1 MSHSEFGLIGD
12 PVSHS
17 LSPRMYATAFA
28 HLQIPAAYEAHR
40 VPRGDADGVRRMMW
54 RLAARG
60 GGNVTVPHK
69 ETAAEWLDVRATAVE
84 LTGACNCF
92 WLDEQ
97 DRLAGDN
104 TDVRG
109 FLAAAAD
116 LPGLQLEGGAVLLL
130 GAGGAARAVAV
141 ACASAGVRRL
151 DVWNRSVGRA
161 ESLVSELGLTGT
173 ASVIRQPESSS
184 EAYDLVVNATSLGLE
199 STDPLPLIL
208 EVGRFRYAFDLVYG
222 PGGTQWTRHASEA
235 GIFSIDGLSMLVHQ
249 AVLCLERWFGE
260 LPDREGVARSMWT
273 EAGITRPSTSH

>member
-1 MSHSEFGLIGD
+1 MSHPGFGLIGD

-17 LSPRMYATAFA
+17 LSPRMYTAAFD

-40 VPRGDADGVRRMMW
+40 VPRGDDDGVRRTMW
-54 RLAARG
+54 RLAGGG

-69 ETAAEWLDVRATAVE
+69 EAAAGWLDVRTTEVE
-84 LTGACNCF
+84 RTGACNCF

-104 TDVRG
+104 TDVPG

-130 GAGGAARAVAV
+130 GAGGAARAVSA
-141 ACASAGVRRL
+141 ACVSAGVRRL

-161 ESLVSELGLTGT
+161 EALISELGLAGI
-173 ASVIRQPESSS
+173 ASVMRQPETSL

-199 STDPLPLIL
+199 ISDSLPLVL
-208 EVGRFRYAFDLVYG
+208 EAGRFSYAFDLVYG

-235 GIFSIDGLSMLVHQ
+235 GIVSIDGLSMLVHQ

-260 LPDREGVARSMWT
+260 LADPEEVARLMWT
-273 EAGITRPSTSH
+273 EASISPRPASH